1 MNRAGLIIALVIAA
15 VVGIVFGAVPELE
28 LELSRPFSATL
39 DNGHNFGL
47 RLDPTVKTLKDL
59 GVWIAAFLAAPTVA
73 ALVLKFARPHR
84 RLLVSGRATAFL
96 LMTLA
101 LAPGVLVNLILKEH
115 WDRPRPVHVTQF
127 SGSEA
132 FVPWWDPR
140 GNCPTNCSFVSGD
153 VAGAFWTLA
162 PAALAPP
169 AWRGLAYAGA
179 LTVGTGISLLRIIAG
194 AHFITDVVFA
204 GVFTFLVIWIVH
216 GLVYR
221 WPRTRLSDEAVERA
235 IERIALP
242 PHDFVLGFFRQRTR
256 A

>member
-1 MNRAGLIIALVIAA
+1 
-15 VVGIVFGAVPELE
+15 
-28 LELSRPFSATL
+28 
-39 DNGHNFGL
+39 
-47 RLDPTVKTLKDL
+47 
-59 GVWIAAFLAAPTVA
+59 
-73 ALVLKFARPHR
+73 
-84 RLLVSGRATAFL
+84 
-96 LMTLA
+96 MTLA
-101 LAPGVLVNLILKEH
+101 LAPGVLVNVILKEH

-127 SGSEA
+127 SGSDA

-179 LTVGTGISLLRIIAG
+179 LAVGIGISLLRIITG

-221 WPRTRLSDEAVERA
+221 RPRTRLTDEAVERA

-242 PHDFVLGFFRQRTR
+242 AHDFMAGFFRQRTR